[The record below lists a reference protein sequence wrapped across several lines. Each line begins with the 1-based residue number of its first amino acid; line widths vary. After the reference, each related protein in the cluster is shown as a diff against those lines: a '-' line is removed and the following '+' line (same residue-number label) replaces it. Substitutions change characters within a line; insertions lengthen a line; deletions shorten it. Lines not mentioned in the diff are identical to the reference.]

1 MPETKLPCLVPEG
14 ITDVYPHAL
23 SFLPLTDIARLSVVS
38 TDWREASNHA
48 LPNHVKLFMKRR
60 NQLLSLVEE
69 KLRPKDTDTTEANRE
84 GMAKTPSQV
93 YDTAMQSERKEAE
106 VLNDDESSEDE
117 DESTNSNI
125 IEANINHI
133 KTVSR
138 KLTQLFLRTA
148 QDPRLKQSSRYLGM
162 FANEEEGEYYSRQF
176 FNIATEYAELG
187 WQLDDTIHRIA
198 WEPDTGDFFINH
210 ELFETTR
217 YGLVDP
223 IASIFPRMSQYGVE
237 TLMNEAKKD
246 VVVSKISPFS
256 MFDGS
261 RGLGPD
267 PFDTLV
273 GILRRKKPVVERKNA
288 RAFFPVLHK
297 ELLDYLLELEAES
310 VTNSEKDNHGQ
321 SLTDKVKAMIGL
333 AAMLLHQ
340 FEKYA
345 SDPRLEKFDIPITH
359 EDISNEAGVHF
370 AGITSTSSE
379 LKIVACLSLDGDHQ
393 KKVVSFV
400 KDLDLVFNFSFPY
413 LTRFAKRACTDEI
426 TKSITNGWT
435 PKKPLKMRSFPVDE
449 NGKLLPP
456 TKQKGKKKKRRQRR

>member
-1 MPETKLPCLVPEG
+1 MSKKSFVP
-14 ITDVYPHAL
+14 
-23 SFLPLTDIARLSVVS
+23 
-38 TDWREASNHA
+38 N
-48 LPNHVKLFMKRR
+48 
-60 NQLLSLVEE
+60 
-69 KLRPKDTDTTEANRE
+69 TDTTEANKE
-84 GMAKTPSQV
+84 GVAKPSSQV
-93 YDTAMQSERKEAE
+93 HVTAMQSERKEAE
-106 VLNDDESSEDE
+106 ALNDDESSEDE
-117 DESTNSNI
+117 DEDESTNSDI

-133 KTVSR
+133 KTASR
-138 KLTQLFLRTA
+138 KLTQLFLRAA

-162 FANEEEGEYYSRQF
+162 FADEEEGEYYSLQF

-187 WQLDDTIHRIA
+187 WLLDDTIHRIA

-217 YGLVDP
+217 YGRVDP

-273 GILRRKKPVVERKNA
+273 GLLRCKKPDVERKNA

-297 ELLDYLLELEAES
+297 ELLDYLLELKAES

-333 AAMLLHQ
+333 AAMFLHQ

-359 EDISNEAGVHF
+359 EDSSNEAGVHF

-400 KDLDLVFNFSFPY
+400 TELDLVFNFSFPY
-413 LTRFAKRACTDEI
+413 LTRFTKRACTDEI
-426 TKSITNGWT
+426 TKSITKGWT
-435 PKKPLKMRSFPVDE
+435 AKKPLMMRSFPVDE

-456 TKQKGKKKKRRQRR
+456 TKQKGKKKKRRQKR